1 MKVHRDS
8 ILTVR
13 ERSASQA
20 TSSAIQWYP
29 KNTIPALR
37 ERRPR
42 VAAGSVDEVVMHETM
57 RERMPAIAE
66 ACRRH
71 RVVRLDVFG
80 SAARGTNF
88 DPLES
93 DADFV
98 VDLGEDYGLDEYLGL
113 KADLERMLG
122 RSVDLVTRRS
132 LECGTKGRLDAQ
144 IDAETELVYER

>member
-1 MKVHRDS
+1 
-8 ILTVR
+8 
-13 ERSASQA
+13 
-20 TSSAIQWYP
+20 
-29 KNTIPALR
+29 
-37 ERRPR
+37 
-42 VAAGSVDEVVMHETM
+42 MHETM